1 MWTRARGE
9 RRSPSEEKIRD
20 CDGIFGLAICRY
32 SRLFDSPSHFEPWYH
47 FAAISR
53 VYFCKQTCLYGRP
66 LLFCS
71 GAFPFLPLTVRY
83 WNDGFVMNPR
93 RKHRKRVC
101 LKISEEGSER
111 AKKRLTTIEFVA
123 DLSPSR
129 TVISRVPKRD
139 IFPRKIHSRRF
150 LRNKNCSNL

>member
-1 MWTRARGE
+1 MIFYWNKDAPTQINASCLYSLYDVLKVCVWRRLRAVSYFSFETGRMWTRARGE

-32 SRLFDSPSHFEPWYH
+32 SRLFIDSPSHIEPWYH

-71 GAFPFLPLTVRY
+71 GAFLFLPLTVRY
-83 WNDGFVMNPR
+83 WNDGFVINLWTIFKMSFQWF
-93 RKHRKRVC
+93 
-101 LKISEEGSER
+101 KI
-111 AKKRLTTIEFVA
+111 
-123 DLSPSR
+123 
-129 TVISRVPKRD
+129 
-139 IFPRKIHSRRF
+139 
-150 LRNKNCSNL
+150 